1 MKTVKYFVII
11 TMVLIRTTTGIAQDH
26 VYSQFFGSPV
36 YFNPALTGQFEGDLR
51 VSTIYRNQ
59 WTGLGGDLSYLS
71 ASIDINIPQFGGGF
85 GLLFTRS
92 SEGTANLVKNN
103 ISGAYAYSV
112 GGDDFV
118 ASFGVQAGIT
128 NRRVDWNN
136 LIFSDQIDMR
146 LGVIPGSSS
155 SAELSDVSTIYYF
168 DAAGGANFVY
178 RNAMLGAAV
187 HHINKPD
194 ESFTGTQAKLPMR
207 LSAHASWRI
216 PLSSIY
222 NYRQADDAFLIPSVV
237 YYRQGGFNSVSAG
250 AQIKYRSVNA
260 GVWYRGAGRTSSDA
274 IVLSFI
280 FDIINGK
287 QRGEKVRVGVS
298 HDATLSKINYTNTS
312 GSTEV
317 SISYEKYFRNSD
329 SYNKFNGLRCYD
341 FY

>member
-1 MKTVKYFVII
+1 MRVAIKYIIIVI
-11 TMVLIRTTTGIAQDH
+11 VLAQTGRVRAQDH
-26 VYSQFFGSPV
+26 IYSQFFSAPI
-36 YFNPALTGQFEGDLR
+36 YLNPALTGQFEGDLR
-51 VSTIYRNQ
+51 INTIYRNQ

-71 ASIDINIPQFGGGF
+71 ASVDVNIPQFGGGF
-85 GLLFTRS
+85 GLMFNRS

-103 ISGAYAYSV
+103 IAGTYAYSV
-112 GGDDFV
+112 GDEDFV
-118 ASFGVQAGIT
+118 ASFGVQAGVT

-146 LGVIPGSSS
+146 LGIIPGSTS
-155 SAELSDVSTIYYF
+155 SAEYSDISTIYYF

-178 RNAMLGAAV
+178 RNIMLGAAV

-207 LSAHASWRI
+207 LSTHASWRI
-216 PLSSIY
+216 PLSSVY
-222 NYRQADDAFLIPSVV
+222 NYNQPDDAFLIPSIV

-260 GVWYRGAGRTSSDA
+260 GVWYRGAGQTSPDA
-274 IVLSFI
+274 LVVSFI
-280 FDIINGK
+280 FDIFSGK
-287 QRGEKVRVGVS
+287 QRGEKIRVGVS

-312 GSTEV
+312 GTTEASV
-317 SISYEKYFRNSD
+317 SYEKYFRNSD
-329 SYNKFNGLRCYD
+329 NYNKFNGLRCYD

>member
-1 MKTVKYFVII
+1 MRII
-11 TMVLIRTTTGIAQDH
+11 KHIAIIIMILAQTKIGIAQDH
-26 VYSQFFGSPV
+26 IYSQFFGIPI

-51 VSTIYRNQ
+51 INTIYRNQ

-71 ASIDINIPQFGGGF
+71 ASVDVNIPQFGGGF

-103 ISGAYAYSV
+103 ISGTYAYSV

-118 ASFGVQAGIT
+118 ASFGVQTGIT

-136 LIFSDQIDMR
+136 LVFSDQIDMR
-146 LGVIPGSSS
+146 LGVIPGSTS
-155 SAELSDVSTIYYF
+155 SAELSDISTIYYF
-168 DAAGGANFVY
+168 DAAGGGNFVY
-178 RNAMLGAAV
+178 RNIMLGGAV
-187 HHINKPD
+187 HHLNKPD

-222 NYRQADDAFLIPSVV
+222 QYIQSDAAFVIPSLV

-260 GVWYRGAGRTSSDA
+260 GVWYRGAGQTSPDA
-274 IVLSFI
+274 IVVSFI
-280 FDIINGK
+280 FDIFTGK
-287 QRGEKVRVGVS
+287 QRGEKVRVGMS

-312 GSTEV
+312 GTTEGT
-317 SISYEKYFRNSD
+317 ISFEKYFPNSD